1 MYYFDLHADT
11 PYVLDLKKETESCVD
26 LINHP
31 FERYNQ
37 VMAIFLKD
45 NEAQPFNSYN
55 RRVRLIKR
63 YLERCNFP
71 LVSGDF
77 KMGSGAIFSV
87 ENASFLADDLN
98 FLYTLKNDGV
108 KLLSLTW
115 NEDNLLASGANG
127 NGGITP
133 LGREAIREM
142 NCLGLALDVSHLSHR
157 AAMEGIELADKVL
170 ATHSALYSLNPH
182 QRNLKNEHLL
192 ALKQKGGIVGIC
204 FYPLFLGGEDVFERI
219 YNSIEHL
226 ISLGMEKN
234 IALGS
239 DFDGAEMAEILCKT
253 KQVINLFDALHQRGL
268 EKSLLNRVFCQN
280 AIDFFDKI
288 CNN

>member
-11 PYVLDLKKETESCVD
+11 PYVLDLKKEAKSCVD

-55 RRVRLIKR
+55 RRVKLIKR
-63 YLERCNFP
+63 HLERCNFP
-71 LVSGDF
+71 LVSGDL

-87 ENASFLADDLN
+87 ENAGFLADDLN

-115 NEDNLLASGANG
+115 NGDNLLASGANG
-127 NGGITP
+127 NGGITL
-133 LGREAIREM
+133 LGRQAIREM
-142 NCLGLALDVSHLSHR
+142 NRLGLALDISHLSHR

-204 FYPLFLGGEDVFERI
+204 FYPLFLGGEAVFERI

-234 IALGS
+234 IAFGS
-239 DFDGAEMAEILCKT
+239 DFDGAEMADELCKT
-253 KQVINLFDALHQRGL
+253 SHVKNLYNALHQRGL